1 MRAKVLG
8 LLVFAAGALSAAP
21 RTWPCEAGG
30 TSLQV
35 QEQYR
40 NPPKGTAEEKKEFRR
55 KLLEGAL
62 REQPDDL
69 FLHRQYQRF
78 VKTLGDAEIAAASEK
93 YRKLVDEH
101 PGDSLYLYLYG
112 LMLDGRE
119 TDEAVKLLNRALE
132 TDPSNPW
139 PHLALSDIYQ
149 DGRLVDKQKS
159 TEQVTRFWEVCPGSL
174 DSAALDAAIE
184 RTSPE
189 TAAKI
194 AAGVRARLAKVDDP
208 RLLERYSELW
218 KLELK
223 ATPPSRL
230 KDARATVAADLAKLR
245 ATTPPARASWYQV
258 LKNGAKAAGDAE
270 GVKAAEDEIL
280 KRFPNDTASLGI
292 LSSRFHKSHPGYK
305 SDSSAEEHEYFAANL
320 AFAEEMLKRWPD
332 DVGQMEDQ
340 FFAILALDDAP
351 PARLRQIVEAFLEHV
366 WNTRDAVS
374 DPPFEYLAAETY
386 VKRGIG
392 LERVPEFVQKGLGSV
407 EWRLAEDAKNLSADS
422 KELDRDRRFIELY
435 RVEGL
440 RILVDLYTKT
450 GEPGKAAAALEEVR
464 AHAPKDGFDSAF
476 YRQAARVAE
485 LNGHKLDA
493 LAYLEAAVDRWK
505 GQAKDKAEVSADIE
519 RLWKELG
526 GTPET
531 RQLWA
536 ARKPAVVEVS
546 VETEWGKPEGTLT
559 DFALEDTAGKMWRLR
574 SLEGKT
580 VAINVWAT
588 SCYFCVAEHPAFQ
601 KLYDKLKDRP
611 DVVLLTFNVDESVAE
626 IEPYMKKNG
635 YTFPVIPAQS
645 LVNTVLPEVG
655 IPRNWIFDT
664 KGVFRWEQVGYNSSD
679 ADWEKK
685 FLEVL
690 EKAKK

>member
-1 MRAKVLG
+1 MRLIA
-8 LLVFAAGALSAAP
+8 LLAVVAGALSAAP

-30 TSLQV
+30 TSLQI
-35 QEQYR
+35 QERYR

-55 KLLEGAL
+55 KLLDGAL

-69 FLHRQYQRF
+69 FVHRQYQRF
-78 VKTLGDAEIAAASEK
+78 VKTLGDAEIAAAAEK
-93 YRKLVDEH
+93 YRQLVDEH
-101 PGDSLYLYLYG
+101 PDDSLYLYLYG

-119 TDEAVKLLNRALE
+119 TDEAVKLLNRSLE

-139 PHLALSDIYQ
+139 PHLALSEIYQ
-149 DGRLVDKQKS
+149 YGRLVDKQKS

-174 DSAALDAAIE
+174 DSAALEAAVE

-189 TAAKI
+189 TAGKI
-194 AAGVRARLAKVDDP
+194 AAGVRARLAKEDDP
-208 RLLERYSELW
+208 KLLERYSELW
-218 KLELK
+218 DLELK

-230 KDARATVAADLAKLR
+230 KDARAAVAADLEKLR
-245 ATTPPARASWYQV
+245 AVSPPARASWYQM
-258 LKNGAKAAGDAE
+258 LKSGAKAAGDTE
-270 GVKAAEDEIL
+270 GVTAAEDEIL
-280 KRFPNDTASLGI
+280 KRFPNNSASLAI
-292 LSSRFHKSHPGYK
+292 LNSRFRESHRYK
-305 SDSSAEEHEYFAANL
+305 SDFSPAEKQEYAAANL
-320 AFAEEMLKRWPD
+320 AFAEEMLKKWPD
-332 DVGQMEDQ
+332 DLGQKVAQ
-340 FFAILALDDAP
+340 FDAMVTLDDAP
-351 PARLRQIVEAFLEHV
+351 PARVRQVVEAFLEHMWSNHDV
-366 WNTRDAVS
+366 FGY
-374 DPPFEYLAAETY
+374 PPFEYRAAETY

-392 LERVPEFVQKGLGSV
+392 LERVPEFVQKGLGGM
-407 EWRLAEDAKNLSADS
+407 ERRTAEDAKDDS
-422 KELDRDRRFIELY
+422 TDLKQLENDRKSVERY

-464 AHAPKDGFDSAF
+464 AHPPKDGFDSAF

-493 LAYLEAAVDRWK
+493 LAYLEAAVDHWK
-505 GQAKDKAEVSADIE
+505 GQAKDKADVGADIE

-536 ARKPAVVEVS
+536 GRKPPVVEAS
-546 VETEWGKPEGTLT
+546 SETEWGKPEGTLT
-559 DFALEDTAGKMWRLR
+559 DFALEDTAGKLWRLK

-588 SCYFCVAEHPAFQ
+588 WCGFCVAEHPAFQ

-664 KGVFRWEQVGYNSSD
+664 KGVFRWEQIGYNSSD

-690 EKAKK
+690 EGAKQ

>member
-1 MRAKVLG
+1 MRLIA
-8 LLVFAAGALSAAP
+8 LLAVVAGALPAAP
-21 RTWPCEAGG
+21 RTWPSEAGG
-30 TSLQV
+30 TSV
-35 QEQYR
+35 QIQERYR

-55 KLLEGAL
+55 KLLDGAL

-69 FLHRQYQRF
+69 FVHRQYQRF

-101 PGDSLYLYLYG
+101 PDDSLYLYLYG
-112 LMLDGRE
+112 LMLDGRN
-119 TDEAVKLLNRALE
+119 TDEEVKLLNRALAA
-132 TDPSNPW
+132 DPANPW
-139 PHLALSDIYQ
+139 PHLALSEIYQ
-149 DGRLVDKQKS
+149 YGRLVDKQKS

-174 DSAALDAAIE
+174 DSGALDAAVE

-189 TAAKI
+189 TAGKI
-194 AAGVRARLAKVDDP
+194 AAGVRARLAKVEDR

-218 KLELK
+218 DLELK

-230 KDARATVAADLAKLR
+230 KDARAAVAADLEKLR
-245 ATTPPARASWYQV
+245 AAPPPERAGWYQM
-258 LKNGAKAAGDAE
+258 LKSGAKAAGDTE
-270 GVKAAEDEIL
+270 GVTAAEDEIL
-280 KRFPNDTASLGI
+280 KRFPNNSASLAI
-292 LSSRFHKSHPGYK
+292 LNSHFRESHRYK
-305 SDSSAEEHEYFAANL
+305 SDFSPAEKQEYAAANL
-320 AFAEEMLKRWPD
+320 AFAEEMLKKWPD
-332 DVGQMEDQ
+332 DLGQKVAQ
-340 FFAILALDDAP
+340 FDAMVTLDDAP
-351 PARLRQIVEAFLEHV
+351 PARVRQVVEAFLDHM
-366 WNTRDAVS
+366 WTNRDVFGY
-374 DPPFEYLAAETY
+374 PPFEYRAAETY

-392 LERVPEFVQKGLGSV
+392 LERVPEFVQKGLGSI
-407 EWRLAEDAKNLSADS
+407 EWRLAQDAKDDS
-422 KELDRDRRFIELY
+422 TDAKQLESDRKAVERY

-464 AHAPKDGFDSAF
+464 AHPPKDGFDSAF

-493 LAYLEAAVDRWK
+493 LAYLETAVDHWK
-505 GQAKDKAEVSADIE
+505 GKAEDKAEASADVG

-536 ARKPAVVEVS
+536 GRKPPVVEVS
-546 VETEWGKPEGTLT
+546 SETEWGKPEGTLT
-559 DFALEDTAGKMWRLR
+559 DFALEDTAGKLWRLK

-588 SCYFCVAEHPAFQ
+588 WCGFCVAEHPAFQ

-635 YTFPVIPAQS
+635 YTFPVIPAQA
-645 LVNTVLPEVG
+645 LVNTVLPVVG

-664 KGVFRWEQVGYNSSD
+664 KGVFRWEQIGYNSSD

-690 EKAKK
+690 EGAKK

>member
-1 MRAKVLG
+1 MRLIA
-8 LLVFAAGALSAAP
+8 LLAVAAGALSAAP

-30 TSLQV
+30 TSLQI
-35 QEQYR
+35 QERYR

-55 KLLEGAL
+55 KLLDGAL

-69 FLHRQYQRF
+69 FVHRQYQRF
-78 VKTLGDAEIAAASEK
+78 VKTLGDTEFAAATEK
-93 YRKLVDEH
+93 YRQLVDEH
-101 PGDSLYLYLYG
+101 PDDSLYLYLYG
-112 LMLDGRE
+112 LMLDGRN
-119 TDEAVKLLNRALE
+119 TDEAVKLLNRSLAA
-132 TDPSNPW
+132 DPANPW

-149 DGRLVDKQKS
+149 YGRLVDKQKS
-159 TEQVTRFWEVCPGSL
+159 AEQVTRFWESCPGSL
-174 DSAALDAAIE
+174 DSSALDAAIE
-184 RTSPE
+184 RTTPE

-218 KLELK
+218 DLELK

-230 KDARATVAADLAKLR
+230 KDARAAVAADLAKLR
-245 ATTPPARASWYQV
+245 AVPPPERVGWYQL
-258 LKNGAKAAGDAE
+258 LKNGAKAAGDTE

-280 KRFPNDTASLGI
+280 KRFPKNSAALAI
-292 LSSRFHKSHPGYK
+292 LSSRFRDSHRYK
-305 SDSSAEEHEYFAANL
+305 SDFSPAEKQEYAAANL
-320 AFAEEMLKRWPD
+320 AFAEEMLKKWPD
-332 DVGQMEDQ
+332 DLGQKVTQ
-340 FFAILALDDAP
+340 FDAMVTLDDAP
-351 PARLRQIVEAFLEHV
+351 PARVRQVVEAFLEHMWSNHDV
-366 WNTRDAVS
+366 FGY
-374 DPPFEYLAAETY
+374 PPFEYRAAETY

-392 LERVPEFVQKGLGSV
+392 LERVPEFVQKGLGGM
-407 EWRLAEDAKNLSADS
+407 ERRTAEDAKDDSADP
-422 KELDRDRRFIELY
+422 KQLENDRKSVERY

-450 GEPGKAAAALEEVR
+450 SEPGKAAAALEEVR
-464 AHAPKDGFDSAF
+464 THPPKDGFDSAF

-493 LAYLEAAVDRWK
+493 LAYLETAVDHWK
-505 GQAKDKAEVSADIE
+505 GQAKDKAGASADIE

-536 ARKPAVVEVS
+536 ARQPAVVEVS
-546 VETEWGKPEGTLT
+546 SETEWGKPEGTLT
-559 DFALEDTAGKMWRLR
+559 GFELEDTAGKLWRLK

-588 SCYFCVAEHPAFQ
+588 WCGFCVAEHPAFQ

-635 YTFPVIPAQS
+635 YTFPVIPAQA
-645 LVNTVLPEVG
+645 LVNTVLPVVG

-664 KGVFRWEQVGYNSSD
+664 KGVFRWEQIGYNSSD

-690 EKAKK
+690 EGAKK

>member
-1 MRAKVLG
+1 MRLIA
-8 LLVFAAGALSAAP
+8 LLAVVAGALSAAP
-21 RTWPCEAGG
+21 RTWPSEAGG
-30 TSLQV
+30 TALQV
-35 QEQYR
+35 QERYR
-40 NPPKGTAEEKKEFRR
+40 NPPKGTAEAKREFRR
-55 KLLEGAL
+55 KLLDDAL

-69 FLHRQYQRF
+69 FVHRQYQRF
-78 VKTLGDAEIAAASEK
+78 VTTLGDAEIAAAVEK
-93 YRKLVDEH
+93 YRKLLDEH
-101 PGDSLYLYLYG
+101 PDDSLYLYLYG
-112 LMLDGRE
+112 LMLEGRN
-119 TDEAVKLLNRALE
+119 TGEAVKLFNRSLE

-139 PHLALSDIYQ
+139 PHLELSDIYQ
-149 DGRLVDKQKS
+149 YGRLVDKQKS
-159 TEQVTRFWEVCPGSL
+159 AEQVARFWETCPGSL
-174 DSAALDAAIE
+174 DSGALDAALE

-189 TAAKI
+189 TAGKI

-218 KLELK
+218 ELELK

-230 KDARATVAADLAKLR
+230 KDARERVAADLVKLR
-245 ATTPPARASWYQV
+245 AVAPPARVSWYQL
-258 LKNGAKAAGDAE
+258 LKNGAKAAGDTE
-270 GVKAAEDEIL
+270 GVTAAENEIL
-280 KRFPNDTASLGI
+280 KRFPNNSASLAI
-292 LSSRFHKSHPGYK
+292 LNSRFRESHPYK
-305 SDSSAEEHEYFAANL
+305 SDFTPAEKQEHAAANL
-320 AFAEEMLKRWPD
+320 AFAEEMLKKWPD
-332 DVGQMEDQ
+332 DMGQKVAQ
-340 FFAILALDDAP
+340 FDAILDLDDAP
-351 PARLRQIVEAFLEHV
+351 PDRVRQVVEAFLDHM
-366 WNTRDAVS
+366 WTNHDVS
-374 DPPFEYLAAETY
+374 GYPPFEYRAAETY

-392 LERVPEFVQKGLGSV
+392 LERVPEFVQKGLGTI
-407 EWRLAEDAKNLSADS
+407 EWHLAEDAKDDSADPKGLES
-422 KELDRDRRFIELY
+422 DRKAVEHY

-450 GEPGKAAAALEEVR
+450 GEPGKAAAALEDVR
-464 AHAPKDGFDSAF
+464 QYPPKDGFDSAF

-493 LAYLEAAVDRWK
+493 LAYLETAVDRWK
-505 GQAKDKAEVSADIE
+505 GQAKDKADASADIE

-526 GTPET
+526 GTAET

-536 ARKPAVVEVS
+536 ARKPAVVEVNS
-546 VETEWGKPEGTLT
+546 ETEWGKPEGTLT
-559 DFALEDTAGKMWRLR
+559 GFELEDTAGKLWRLK

-588 SCYFCVAEHPAFQ
+588 WCGFCVAEHPAFQ

-655 IPRNWIFDT
+655 IPRNWIFDA

-690 EKAKK
+690 ERAKK